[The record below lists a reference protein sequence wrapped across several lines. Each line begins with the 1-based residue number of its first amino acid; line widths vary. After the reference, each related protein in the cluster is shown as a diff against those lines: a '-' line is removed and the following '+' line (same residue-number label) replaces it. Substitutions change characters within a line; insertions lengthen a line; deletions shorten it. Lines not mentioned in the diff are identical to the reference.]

1 MSACVDARLFHYVPM
16 LLFDLFRA
24 SPCWLAALWL
34 LQVQANL
41 VALRFLPTLQNGVQV
56 AALLLFEARRSG
68 YCVGVCG
75 GVKDNPA
82 FLVLAF
88 STP

>member
-1 MSACVDARLFHYVPM
+1 MKGARFTVLAC
-16 LLFDLFRA
+16 
-24 SPCWLAALWL
+24 STLAA
-34 LQVQANL
+34 AGSGKSGCPSFF
-41 VALRFLPTLQNGVQV
+41 ADASERGVQV
-56 AALLLFEARRSG
+56 ALLLLFEARRSG